1 MMVGRAASVWGFVS
15 FSSNLDYHLDSKSII
30 QVDIGSV
37 PPPRSIFW
45 RVTPYFLRFGGFS
58 IGVKNV
64 FTRNSTWR
72 RPAGAGLIS
81 LTPPVVFKIDY
92 HV

>member
-37 PPPRSIFW
+37 PPPQINILACH
-45 RVTPYFLRFGGFS
+45 PYFLRFGGFP

-64 FTRNSTWR
+64 FTRNSIWR
-72 RPAGAGLIS
+72 LLVVVGLIS